1 MTGRI
6 FVGEELSKNKLLL
19 RTFIDFATCV
29 FVASSYLKILPSFIR
44 PVAAIFIPHIWRIQM
59 HHYNARK
66 LLLPEIRKRLQEPS
80 DQAQGISFFYFS
92 RLAGNGI
99 IL

>member
-19 RTFIDFATCV
+19 HTFIDFATCV
-29 FVASSYLKILPSFIR
+29 FVSSSYLKVLPSFLR
-44 PVAAIFIPHIWRIQM
+44 LPAAIFIPHIWRIQL

-66 LLLPEIRKRLQEPS
+66 LLLPEIRKRRRE
-80 DQAQGISFFYFS
+80 DFEQAQSMYFF
-92 RLAGNGI
+92 
-99 IL
+99 